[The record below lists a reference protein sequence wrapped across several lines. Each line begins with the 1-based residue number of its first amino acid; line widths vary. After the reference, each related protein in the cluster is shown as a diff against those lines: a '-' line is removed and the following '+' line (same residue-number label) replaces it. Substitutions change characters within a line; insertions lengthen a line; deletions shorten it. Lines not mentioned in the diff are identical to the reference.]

1 MSSEFEVLEKLRRK
15 FSLGKVGDD
24 CAVLPKDSKTDLV
37 ITADMLVEDI
47 DFRLAWSDPESIGH
61 KALAVSLSDIAAM
74 GASPVWAMVSL
85 GVPEHVW
92 NSDFIDGF
100 YAGWHKLAAEFNV
113 ELVGGDISRTADK
126 IVIDSIAAGEV
137 EKGGAILRSGAKP
150 GDAIFVAGRLGLAAL
165 GLAALEAN
173 VDKPDDV
180 TTEAIGFQLRPEPQI
195 IAGKLLQN
203 NKLATAMIDVS
214 DGLSSDLHHLC
225 AASGVG
231 AVILTQKLY
240 SPDLS
245 YPTDPDSPEQMEY
258 ILNGGED
265 YALLFAADIKNFSEL
280 EKAGFHHIG
289 EITVFADMIELS
301 LPGVKVPLKPKGYT
315 HF

>member
-15 FSLGKVGDD
+15 FSLKKIGDD

-47 DFRLAWSDPESIGH
+47 DFRLEWSDPESIGH

-74 GASPVWAMVSL
+74 GAAPSWAMVSL
-85 GVPEHVW
+85 GVPEQVW

-100 YAGWHKLAAEFNV
+100 YAGWHKLAAEFGV
-113 ELVGGDISRTADK
+113 ELVGGDISRTTDK

-150 GDAIFVAGRLGLAAL
+150 GDAIFVAGQLGVAAL
-165 GLAALEAN
+165 GLAALEGG
-173 VDKPDDV
+173 VDNPDNV
-180 TTEAIGFQLRPEPQI
+180 TTEAIGFQLRPQPQI
-195 IAGKLLQN
+195 AAGKLLQN
-203 NKLATAMIDVS
+203 KKLATAMIDVS

-231 AVILTQKLY
+231 ANILTRKLL
-240 SPDLS
+240 SPGLS
-245 YPTDPDSPEQMEY
+245 YPLEPERPEQIQH

-265 YALLFAADIKNFSEL
+265 YALLFTADIKNFSEL
-280 EKAGFHHIG
+280 EKVGFHHIG
-289 EITVFADMIELS
+289 QTTAFADMIELNT
-301 LPGVKVPLKPKGYT
+301 LGGRVPLRLKGYT